1 MRHAFILSFLLQL
14 RSYHPSPLFIE
25 RPIMTHSHAVD
36 LDRHTMTDTH
46 KNNNDLDYLS
56 VNDYDYEL
64 PDDLIARYP
73 LAQRSASR
81 LLYLPASNPATV
93 ADSRAEDRMFSELP
107 DLLNAGDLIVFN
119 DTKVMKARLFG
130 QKDTGGKIE
139 VLIERLVDIADLA
152 PAALHLTTA
161 DDQTV
166 CTDHIALGH
175 IKASK
180 APKLGQRLQLA
191 DGHIH
196 AVMIGRQDN
205 LFILAFDAPI
215 LPQLEQYGELPI
227 PPYFERHADDTDNT
241 RYQTVFHDPAKL
253 ASVAAPTASL
263 HFDKAVLDKL
273 AAKGIHTAFVTL
285 HVGAGT
291 FAPVKTDN
299 LLNHT
304 MHSEYAHLPQAT
316 ADLINQTHTNGKQ
329 VIAIG
334 TTVTRVLETAYQKT
348 ASTGKPL
355 AGWSGDTD
363 IFIYPGFKFAVIDKL
378 LTNFHLPKS
387 TLLMLVSAFSGKQAI
402 EQAYKHA
409 VEQQYRF
416 FSYGDAML
424 LEKQITAE

>member
-1 MRHAFILSFLLQL
+1 
-14 RSYHPSPLFIE
+14 
-25 RPIMTHSHAVD
+25 
-36 LDRHTMTDTH
+36 MTDSNTAIDTD
-46 KNNNDLDYLS
+46 NNDVLDYLS
-56 VNDYDYEL
+56 VEDYDYEL
-64 PDDLIARYP
+64 PDGLIARYP
-73 LAQRSASR
+73 LAQRSASK
-81 LLYLPASNPATV
+81 LLYLPAKTQTNEHSV
-93 ADSRAEDRMFSELP
+93 QDCLFSELH

-130 QKDTGGKIE
+130 QKDTGGKLE
-139 VLIERLVDIADLA
+139 VLIERLVSLSDLD
-152 PAALHLTTA
+152 TTA
-161 DDQTV
+161 LCLKDTNDEPVNQS
-166 CTDHIALGH
+166 HIALCH
-175 IKASK
+175 VKASK
-180 APKLGQRLQLA
+180 ALKLGQRLQLA
-191 DGHIH
+191 DGHMN
-196 AVMIGRQDN
+196 AVMIGRQEN

-215 LPQLEQYGELPI
+215 LPHLELYGELPI

-263 HFDKAVLDKL
+263 HFDESVLSNL
-273 AAKGIHTAFVTL
+273 AAKGINTAFVTL

-316 ADLINQTHTNGKQ
+316 ADLINQTHENGNH

-348 ASTGKPL
+348 AIDGQALSS
-355 AGWSGDTD
+355 WSGDTD
-363 IFIYPGFKFAVIDKL
+363 IFIYPGFKFGVIDRL

-387 TLLMLVSAFSGKQAI
+387 TLLMLVSAFSGKDTIEHAYQHAI
-402 EQAYKHA
+402 KE
-409 VEQQYRF
+409 QYRF

-424 LEKQITAE
+424 LDRKIS

>member
-1 MRHAFILSFLLQL
+1 
-14 RSYHPSPLFIE
+14 
-25 RPIMTHSHAVD
+25 
-36 LDRHTMTDTH
+36 MTDSQPVNLDTTCTDTAE
-46 KNNNDLDYLS
+46 KNLDKSSVKNTNKMLDKNAETLEYLS
-56 VNDYDYEL
+56 VDDYDYEL
-64 PDDLIARYP
+64 PDSLIARYP
-73 LAQRSASR
+73 LAQRSASK
-81 LLYLPASNPATV
+81 LLYLATNQQKNS
-93 ADSRAEDRMFSELP
+93 DSQIIDKQFSELA

-139 VLIERLVDIADLA
+139 VLIERLVELSDLDGA
-152 PAALHLTTA
+152 TLHLQTTDGA
-161 DDQTV
+161 TV
-166 CTDHIALGH
+166 SQEHIALCH
-175 IKASK
+175 VKASK
-180 APKLGQRLQLA
+180 APKLGQRLQIA
-191 DGHIH
+191 DGHMQ

-205 LFILAFDAPI
+205 LFILAFEASI
-215 LPQLEQYGELPI
+215 LPDLERYGELPI
-227 PPYFERHADDTDNT
+227 PPYFERHADATDNT

-263 HFDKAVLDKL
+263 HFDELVLNKL

-304 MHSEYAHLPQAT
+304 MHSEYAHLPQVT
-316 ADLINQTHTNGKQ
+316 ADLINQTHANGKQ

-348 ASTGKPL
+348 TINGQALSSW
-355 AGWSGDTD
+355 AGDTD
-363 IFIYPGFKFAVIDKL
+363 IFIYPGFRFGVIDKL

-387 TLLMLVSAFSGKQAI
+387 TLLMLVSAFAGKAAI
-402 EQAYKHA
+402 ERAYQHA
-409 VEQQYRF
+409 INNQYRF

-424 LEKQITAE
+424 LDRKIKAQA

>member
-1 MRHAFILSFLLQL
+1 
-14 RSYHPSPLFIE
+14 
-25 RPIMTHSHAVD
+25 
-36 LDRHTMTDTH
+36 MTDFHALDSTTPTLIDNDTD
-46 KNNNDLDYLS
+46 NNVLDYLS
-56 VNDYDYEL
+56 VDDYDYEL
-64 PDDLIARYP
+64 PDSLIARYP
-73 LAQRSASR
+73 LAQRSASK
-81 LLYLPASNPATV
+81 LLYLATDNQKNTASV
-93 ADSRAEDRMFSELP
+93 QDRLFAELP

-139 VLIERLVDIADLA
+139 VLIERLVNLSDLDVTT
-152 PAALHLTTA
+152 LHVETIDDTA
-161 DDQTV
+161 V
-166 CTDHIALGH
+166 NKEHIALCH
-175 IKASK
+175 VKASK
-180 APKLGQRLQLA
+180 APKLGQRVSLA
-191 DGHIH
+191 DGHMN

-205 LFILAFDAPI
+205 LFILAFEAPI
-215 LPQLEQYGELPI
+215 LPHLELYGELPI

-263 HFDKAVLDKL
+263 HFDESVLNQL
-273 AAKGIHTAFVTL
+273 TEKGINTAFVTL

-316 ADLINQTHTNGKQ
+316 ADLINQTHANGNQ

-348 ASTGKPL
+348 AVEGQPL
-355 AGWSGDTD
+355 SSWSGDTD
-363 IFIYPGFKFAVIDKL
+363 IFIYPSFKFGVIDRL

-387 TLLMLVSAFSGKQAI
+387 TLLMLVSAFSGKAAI
-402 EQAYKHA
+402 EHAYQHA
-409 VEQQYRF
+409 IEKQYRF

-424 LEKQITAE
+424 LDKKAN

>member
-14 RSYHPSPLFIE
+14 RSYHPSSLFIE
-25 RPIMTHSHAVD
+25 RSIMTHSHAVD
-36 LDRHTMTDTH
+36 LDRNTMTDTH

-107 DLLNAGDLIVFN
+107 DLLNTGDLIVFN

-161 DDQTV
+161 DDQPV

-316 ADLINQTHTNGKQ
+316 ADLINQTHANGKQ

>member
-1 MRHAFILSFLLQL
+1 
-14 RSYHPSPLFIE
+14 
-25 RPIMTHSHAVD
+25 
-36 LDRHTMTDTH
+36 MTDFHALDSTTPTLIDNDTD
-46 KNNNDLDYLS
+46 NNVLDYLS
-56 VNDYDYEL
+56 VDDYDYEL
-64 PDDLIARYP
+64 PDSLIARYP
-73 LAQRSASR
+73 LAQRSASK
-81 LLYLPASNPATV
+81 LLYLATDNQKNTASV
-93 ADSRAEDRMFSELP
+93 QDRLFAELP

-139 VLIERLVDIADLA
+139 VLIERLVNLSDLDVTI
-152 PAALHLTTA
+152 LHVETIDDTA
-161 DDQTV
+161 V
-166 CTDHIALGH
+166 NKEHIALCH
-175 IKASK
+175 VKASK
-180 APKLGQRLQLA
+180 APKLGQRVSLA
-191 DGHIH
+191 DGHMN

-205 LFILAFDAPI
+205 LFILAFEAPI
-215 LPQLEQYGELPI
+215 LPHLELYGELPI

-263 HFDKAVLDKL
+263 HFDESVLNQL
-273 AAKGIHTAFVTL
+273 TEKGINTAFVTL

-316 ADLINQTHTNGKQ
+316 ADLINQTHANGNQ

-348 ASTGKPL
+348 AVEGQPL
-355 AGWSGDTD
+355 SSWSGDTD
-363 IFIYPGFKFAVIDKL
+363 IFIYPGFKFGVIDRL

-387 TLLMLVSAFSGKQAI
+387 TLLMLVSAFSGKAAI
-402 EQAYKHA
+402 EHAYQHA
-409 VEQQYRF
+409 IEKQYRF

-424 LEKQITAE
+424 LDKKAN

>member
-1 MRHAFILSFLLQL
+1 
-14 RSYHPSPLFIE
+14 
-25 RPIMTHSHAVD
+25 
-36 LDRHTMTDTH
+36 MTDFHALDSTTPTLIDNDTD
-46 KNNNDLDYLS
+46 NNVLDYLS
-56 VNDYDYEL
+56 VDDYDYEL
-64 PDDLIARYP
+64 PDSLIARYP
-73 LAQRSASR
+73 LAQRSASK
-81 LLYLPASNPATV
+81 LLYLTTDNQKNTASV
-93 ADSRAEDRMFSELP
+93 QDRLFAELP

-139 VLIERLVDIADLA
+139 VLIERLVNLSDLDVTT
-152 PAALHLTTA
+152 LHVETIDDTA
-161 DDQTV
+161 V
-166 CTDHIALGH
+166 NKEHIALCH
-175 IKASK
+175 VKASK
-180 APKLGQRLQLA
+180 APKLGQRVSLA
-191 DGHIH
+191 DGHMN

-205 LFILAFDAPI
+205 LFILAFEAPI
-215 LPQLEQYGELPI
+215 LPHLELYGELPI

-263 HFDKAVLDKL
+263 HFDESVLNQL
-273 AAKGIHTAFVTL
+273 TEKGINTAFVTL

-316 ADLINQTHTNGKQ
+316 ADLINQTHANGNQ

-348 ASTGKPL
+348 AVEGQPL
-355 AGWSGDTD
+355 SSWSGDTD
-363 IFIYPGFKFAVIDKL
+363 IFIYPSFKFGVIDRL

-387 TLLMLVSAFSGKQAI
+387 TLLMLVSAFSGKAAI
-402 EQAYKHA
+402 EHAYQHA
-409 VEQQYRF
+409 IEKQYRF

-424 LEKQITAE
+424 LDKKAN